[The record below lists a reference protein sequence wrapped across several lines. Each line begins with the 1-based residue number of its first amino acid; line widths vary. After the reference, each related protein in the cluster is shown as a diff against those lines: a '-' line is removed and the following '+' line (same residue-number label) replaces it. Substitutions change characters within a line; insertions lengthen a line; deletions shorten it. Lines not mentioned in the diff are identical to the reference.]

1 MNFDWPWRKVNNLN
15 QSGSLKTHEDVI
27 HKGIRYDCEICGEE
41 YTTIQGLNNH
51 KVIHPKFMLEQ
62 AQRGGGHTLHPAPIS
77 FSHRCEYCE
86 KAFMN
91 SATLKRHITNVH
103 EVYNAVSN
111 IPGSSRRS

>member
-1 MNFDWPWRKVNNLN
+1 MAL
-15 QSGSLKTHEDVI
+15 
-27 HKGIRYDCEICGEE
+27 
-41 YTTIQGLNNH
+41 IQGLNNH